1 MQSASDQRIIY
12 FVGTNLGHAVSNQ
25 IHDIIAKDLSLNWR
39 LRAIDSPSLHEFL
52 GCMRGHQFGGA
63 VITIPH
69 KIAIMSHLDLVDD
82 IGSLLGACNNVYR
95 SSGGLLVG
103 TNTDWIGVR
112 DSLVQ
117 LVKQHSQSRVAQ
129 TVSDGATTL
138 GEKMPAFV
146 IGAGG
151 AARAAV
157 YTLHSELGASMI
169 YIINRDDHEVES
181 LVNDITKGY
190 KRSSLVPPAIV
201 HLRNLDEMSRVEGAF
216 YGVGTVPD
224 IEPKTPQEL
233 AARDVLDKLLSKSQG
248 VFLDMCY
255 KPRVTRNIQLARQK
269 GWTTGDGGQVVG
281 WQLKA
286 QWTLWAGRK
295 TSEAIDLDRM
305 IRTVHEIVETLP

>member
-1 MQSASDQRIIY
+1 MQPASDQCIIY
-12 FVGTNLGHAVSNQ
+12 FVGTNLGHAVTNQ
-25 IHDIIAKDLSLNWR
+25 IHDIIAQDLSLNWR
-39 LRAIDSPSLHEFL
+39 LQAIDNPSLHEFL

-69 KIAIMSHLDLVDD
+69 KIAIMSHLDQVDD

-95 SSGGLLVG
+95 SSRGLLVG

-117 LVKQHSQSRVAQ
+117 LVKQHSQSRVAE
-129 TVSDGATTL
+129 TVSDGATTP
-138 GEKMPAFV
+138 GENMPAFV
-146 IGAGG
+146 VGAGG

-181 LVNDITKGY
+181 LVNDITNGY
-190 KRSSLVPPAIV
+190 KRSSLVPPTIV
-201 HLRNLDEMSRVEGAF
+201 HLRNLDEASRVEGTF

-224 IEPKTPQEL
+224 FEPKTPQEL
-233 AARDVLDKLLSKSQG
+233 AARDVLEKLLSKSQG

-255 KPRVTRNIQLARQK
+255 RPRGTRNIQLARQK